1 VGKVMIGQLIFGLDL
16 GDYLLADH
24 LVENI
29 LRARLERGTW
39 DLIKD
44 SPQLDQATV
53 DEYDDILAKVSLC
66 TFSPR

>member
-1 VGKVMIGQLIFGLDL
+1 MGKVMTGRLIFGFDL

-29 LRARLERGTW
+29 LRARLERDTW